1 MSAESDETVTLR
13 ESESSVLV
21 QHAPISQP
29 PVDPTPRLGGGSP
42 VTVDVRFGD
51 PPRAGTS
58 GVDAATADVVV
69 AAAEA
74 DGDDDDARYAIDG
87 PDDLT
92 GYGMALTDV
101 IADADAPLVVRI
113 DSLTALLQDATVDEA
128 FRFVHVLGG
137 RVSREDAVLLAG
149 VDADSHDDRTVA
161 QLLQPFD
168 VTVTGSDGTV
178 RRR

>member
-21 QHAPISQP
+21 QHAPIRQP

-74 DGDDDDARYAIDG
+74 DGDDARYAVDG

-101 IADADAPLVVRI
+101 IDDTDAPLVVRI
-113 DSLTALLQDATVDEA
+113 DSLTALLQHATVDEA

-149 VDADSHDDRTVA
+149 IDADSHDDRTVA

-168 VTVTGSDGTV
+168 VTVTGSDGTI